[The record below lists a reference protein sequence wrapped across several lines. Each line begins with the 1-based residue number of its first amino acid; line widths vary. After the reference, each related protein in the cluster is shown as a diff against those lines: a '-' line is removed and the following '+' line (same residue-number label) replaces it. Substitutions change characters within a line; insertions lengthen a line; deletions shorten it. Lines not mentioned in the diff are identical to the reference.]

1 MLQYK
6 YSPLPAGPSIIRV
19 LRLLPNEDSTIP
31 IKCQLI
37 SYSLPTTGKG
47 HHLYEALSY
56 VWGSESKP
64 QCIFIDGCALPVTDN
79 LYTALLHLRDYQLPR
94 ILWVDAVCI
103 NQQDDQEKAS
113 QIQLMPIIYGQASH
127 VIVWLGAAAD
137 NSDRALENI
146 RLSAEYKPSEDKATI
161 MQEKKTDYTAILML
175 LQRPWFRRI
184 WVLQE
189 VSAARSI
196 LVMCGSIKMNGYT
209 FSSGLKGLNLLYKI
223 DPGLES
229 LIRSITYLIRGAIFR
244 PEYMTYPRG
253 TLSLG
258 ELIDMYHTR
267 EATKKHDKVYALLG
281 MSSDVPKEAG
291 LLPNYE
297 LPWNILF
304 HRVIVSILPEIHSVE
319 TWPNKEI
326 AVIKVRGYI
335 LGRINSV
342 EGDSSRY
349 DRQCVQI
356 SFNTAP
362 RSLSYESE
370 WGTQWTL
377 QASAK
382 SIQEG
387 DIVCLFQGASEPSII
402 GMCEDYFTIK
412 MISATPQQNKEEGN
426 VDQRSQK
433 SLYTKESI
441 LRDILLIW
449 NWEISRANSEKE
461 DKSEIPIKFKDAAPD
476 SEIDLD
482 NKELSDFALIIE
494 DIIMI
499 AMKSGSNGNQM
510 MERLLDKSG
519 SKLPVSET
527 VVKMVAGNAE
537 WGGQIMELL
546 LQQRGESLPISEE
559 VVKIAAGNPVCGA
572 EVIELLLQHRG
583 ESLPIS
589 EEIVKIAAENP
600 TMKLL
605 LQHRG
610 ESLPVSEEVVEIAA
624 GNAEWGGWIIELLL
638 QLRGESLP
646 ISEEVVKIAAG
657 NTEWGGWIMKLLLQ
671 LRGESLRIP
680 VEVVKIAA
688 GNPRWGELL
697 LQQRGE
703 SLPISEEVVKIAAGN
718 AEWGDQIMELLL
730 QHRGKSLPI
739 SEELVKIAAG
749 SAAWRGESL
758 PITEEVVEIAAG
770 NSRWGYQ
777 IMELLLRHRCESL
790 PISEEVAK
798 IAAGNAE
805 WGYQIMELLL
815 QHRGESLPISEEVVE
830 IAAGNSRWGYQIME
844 LLLQHRGESLPISE
858 EVVNVTAGNTGRG
871 GESLPISEEVVK
883 IAAGNAEWGGQIIK
897 LLLRQKRDSPPIS
910 EEVVKVA
917 TRNSGRVYFLQ
928 HCLMWYKLLVTVL
941 EYSVDRIIVDS
952 VDHDLY
958 DEAVLV
964 RSARSLR
971 SLDF

>member
-189 VSAARSI
+189 ISAARSI

-223 DPGLES
+223 NPGLES

-281 MSSDVPKEAG
+281 MSSDIPKEAG

-349 DRQCVQI
+349 DRQ
-356 SFNTAP
+356 S
-362 RSLSYESE
+362 
-370 WGTQWTL
+370 
-377 QASAK
+377 SAK

-426 VDQRSQK
+426 VDQRPQK

-441 LRDILLIW
+441 LRDVLLIW

-461 DKSEIPIKFKDAAPD
+461 NKSGIPIKFKDAAPD

-482 NKELSDFALIIE
+482 NKGLSDFALIIE

-510 MERLLDKSG
+510 MKRLLDESR

-559 VVKIAAGNPVCGA
+559 
-572 EVIELLLQHRG
+572 
-583 ESLPIS
+583 
-589 EEIVKIAAENP
+589 
-600 TMKLL
+600 M
-605 LQHRG
+605 
-610 ESLPVSEEVVEIAA
+610 
-624 GNAEWGGWIIELLL
+624 
-638 QLRGESLP
+638 
-646 ISEEVVKIAAG
+646 VKIAAG
-657 NTEWGGWIMKLLLQ
+657 NTEWGGW
-671 LRGESLRIP
+671 RREPTSLR
-680 VEVVKIAA
+680 
-688 GNPRWGELL
+688 R
-697 LQQRGE
+697 
-703 SLPISEEVVKIAAGN
+703 
-718 AEWGDQIMELLL
+718 
-730 QHRGKSLPI
+730 
-739 SEELVKIAAG
+739 
-749 SAAWRGESL
+749 
-758 PITEEVVEIAAG
+758 
-770 NSRWGYQ
+770 
-777 IMELLLRHRCESL
+777 
-790 PISEEVAK
+790 
-798 IAAGNAE
+798 
-805 WGYQIMELLL
+805 
-815 QHRGESLPISEEVVE
+815 
-830 IAAGNSRWGYQIME
+830 
-844 LLLQHRGESLPISE
+844 
-858 EVVNVTAGNTGRG
+858 
-871 GESLPISEEVVK
+871 
-883 IAAGNAEWGGQIIK
+883 
-897 LLLRQKRDSPPIS
+897 
-910 EEVVKVA
+910 
-917 TRNSGRVYFLQ
+917 SG
-928 HCLMWYKLLVTVL
+928 
-941 EYSVDRIIVDS
+941 
-952 VDHDLY
+952 
-958 DEAVLV
+958 
-964 RSARSLR
+964 
-971 SLDF
+971 